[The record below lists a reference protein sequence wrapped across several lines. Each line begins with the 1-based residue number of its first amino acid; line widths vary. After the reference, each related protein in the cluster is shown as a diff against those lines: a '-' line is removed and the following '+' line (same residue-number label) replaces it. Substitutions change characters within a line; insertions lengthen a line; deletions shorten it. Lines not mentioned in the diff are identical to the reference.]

1 MGERI
6 KLKFKQLL
14 VTSLILLIITV
25 TYSSGSSSGDDGAV
39 PPPVG
44 GGGGG
49 GGGSPEFYDYFVPLV
64 FNSSHEK
71 GYSEV
76 SIWVIQD
83 SSIQTSFAMDKSGT
97 NSIQTGS
104 EPLKLT
110 FNPTDNLGL
119 TNGSLIRSSSPLLV
133 LGHRSSQDY
142 SEDYSFGY
150 SVLSSRMRG
159 FEFNAP
165 FTGYMSVVTQNL
177 DAVLKVESISEGVVY
192 SYTVDPL
199 TLTQSF
205 YVEEGAYI
213 NTTSPLN
220 GAFITFDPGAAAT
233 MAVPKFMKGD
243 DYVFDASLYANREGE
258 IDRSYISIM
267 PDEPTELDFIYKDG
281 SVERHIIFDNSKF
294 NLNPDLRGINSS
306 RGEIDVSFHL
316 YFDYAGIGRYS
327 TVQLFSAKEMR
338 AGELFV
344 SPEGFTSHYGTI
356 QNTTGISTIE
366 FDNSDPL
373 NAGFYYSS
381 RYQFNQ
387 SRYDVL
393 SYNGDS
399 DGNIVIAND
408 SMFGIITS
416 PGKVG
421 NPMSPS
427 IAFLNIPL
435 NAQTSKNITGL
446 EATWYRFANL
456 AVYPVEV
463 IPGPLEE
470 FTGQTIRIEIVSN
483 GSLPSSGFSLEIQI
497 DDEELFVDELDFL
510 QANTSLIY
518 EFKRFFDFGK
528 TELNISV
535 KVDVDN
541 EVNEINEDDNKVDF
555 DFNVDS
561 NIRLR
566 FTGIL
571 IIMIVLGVI
580 IYRIRRWIKRQ
591 NKMQRAHIDLIIE
604 GEFE

>member
-1 MGERI
+1 VN
-6 KLKFKQLL
+6 F
-14 VTSLILLIITV
+14 TS
-25 TYSSGSSSGDDGAV
+25 SSSSGDDEIQ
-39 PPPVG
+39 PPVG

-49 GGGSPEFYDYFVPLV
+49 GGGSSPDFYDYFIPLV
-64 FNSSHEK
+64 FNSSHIQ

-76 SIWVIQD
+76 SIWVIQE

-97 NSIQTGS
+97 NVIQTGV
-104 EPLKLT
+104 EPVKLT
-110 FNPTDNLGL
+110 FNPTDNPGL
-119 TNGSLIRSSSPLLV
+119 TNGSLIRSSSPILV
-133 LGHRSSQDY
+133 LGHRSSQDI
-142 SEDYSFGY
+142 SSDYSFGY

-159 FEFNAP
+159 FEFTAP
-165 FTGYMSVVTQNL
+165 FTGYMSVVAQNL
-177 DAVLKVESISEGVVY
+177 DAQIKIESLSEGVVY
-192 SYTVDPL
+192 TYPVDLL
-199 TLTQSF
+199 TLTATIF
-205 YVEEGAYI
+205 VEEGAYI

-233 MAVPKFMKGD
+233 MAVPKYMKGD
-243 DYVFDASLYANREGE
+243 DYVFDASLYANREDE
-258 IDRSYISIM
+258 IDRSYISIF

-281 SVERHIIFDNSKF
+281 TVESHVIFDNSKF

-344 SPEGFTSHYGTI
+344 SPEGFTSHYGSI
-356 QNTTGISTIE
+356 QNTTGIVTAI
-366 FDNSDPL
+366 FDGTDPV

-381 RYQFNQ
+381 RYQHNQ
-387 SRYDVL
+387 SRYDIL
-393 SYNGDS
+393 TYNSDTDS
-399 DGNIVIAND
+399 NIVIAND
-408 SMFGIITS
+408 SLFGIITS

-427 IAFLNIPL
+427 LAFLNIPL
-435 NAQTSKNITGL
+435 NGQTSKNITGL

-456 AVYPVEV
+456 AVYAVEV

-470 FTGQTIRIEIVSN
+470 FTGQTIHIEIVSN
-483 GSLPSSGFSLEIQI
+483 GSLPSSGFTLEIQI
-497 DDEELFVDELDFL
+497 DDEELIVDTHDFL

-518 EFKRFFDFGK
+518 EYKRFFEYGK
-528 TELNISV
+528 TELNVSV

-541 EVNEINEDDNKVDF
+541 EVNEINEDDNEVNA
-555 DFNVDS
+555 DFNVDP

-566 FTGIL
+566 YTGIL
-571 IIMIVLGVI
+571 VIVVILSLI
-580 IYRIRRWIKRQ
+580 IYKIRKWIMSQ
-591 NKMQRAHIDLIIE
+591 NKMQRAHIDVIIE

>member
-1 MGERI
+1 MVI
-6 KLKFKQLL
+6 A
-14 VTSLILLIITV
+14 LILMLTSV
-25 TYSSGSSSGDDGAV
+25 NYSSGSSSGDDGAV

-64 FNSSHEK
+64 FNSSNER

-76 SIWVIQD
+76 SIWAIQD
-83 SSIQTSFAMDKSGT
+83 SSLQTSFAMDKSGT
-97 NSIQTGS
+97 NSIQTGT
-104 EPLKLT
+104 EPVKLT
-110 FNPTDNLGL
+110 FNPEDNSGL

-142 SEDYSFGY
+142 TDDYSFGY

-165 FTGYMSVVTQNL
+165 FTGWMSVITQNL
-177 DAVLKVESISEGVVY
+177 DAEIKVESISEGVVY

-233 MAVPKFMKGD
+233 MAVPKYMKGD
-243 DYVFDASLYANREGE
+243 NYVFDASLYSNREDE
-258 IDRSYISIM
+258 IDRSYISIF

-281 SVERHIIFDNSKF
+281 SIEKQVIFDTTKF

-306 RGEIDVSFHL
+306 RGEIDVSFHM

-327 TVQLFSAKEMR
+327 TVQLFSASEMR

-356 QNTTGISTIE
+356 QNDTSIVTAE
-366 FDNSDPL
+366 FDNTDPL

-381 RYQFNQ
+381 RYKFNQ

-393 SYNGDS
+393 SYNSETDS
-399 DGNIVIAND
+399 NILIAND
-408 SMFGIITS
+408 SIFGIITS
-416 PGKVG
+416 PGKIG

-427 IAFLNIPL
+427 FAFLNIPL

-446 EATWYRFANL
+446 EATWYRFPNL
-456 AVYPVEV
+456 AVYVVEV

-470 FTGQTIRIEIVSN
+470 YTGQTIHIEIVSN
-483 GSLPSSGFSLEIQI
+483 GSLPASSFSLEIQI
-497 DDEELFVDELDFL
+497 DDEELIVDELDFL
-510 QANTSLIY
+510 QANSSLIY
-518 EFKRFFDFGK
+518 EFKRFFDYGK
-528 TELNISV
+528 TELNITV

-541 EVNEINEDDNKVDF
+541 EVNEINEDDNEVDF
-555 DFNVDS
+555 DFNV
-561 NIRLR
+561 NTNVRLR

-571 IIMIVLGVI
+571 IIVLVLSVIV
-580 IYRIRRWIKRQ
+580 YRIRRWIKRQ
-591 NKMQRAHIDLIIE
+591 NKIQRAHIDLIIE
-604 GEFE
+604 GEIE